1 MSAEL
6 AADDFQS
13 QFQELIDG
21 ALGLFVVD
29 PSDAHDD
36 AGPNDVEK
44 VLIAEQRVKEWRAQ
58 TKHRVDQARDDL
70 RAITREYK
78 QAEVASQRST
88 ALPSTEAHEAKM
100 TTMRQAR
107 LAGMKANSELE
118 QQVYHLQG
126 ELERLQQELKDEE
139 AEAVDALELN
149 SEVLRI
155 KLYRDM
161 GFLPIEENGIFTKVV
176 VRSQQSRDART
187 VQLDESTSDYKWSE
201 FLWDLASK

>member
-70 RAITREYK
+70 RG
-78 QAEVASQRST
+78 V
-88 ALPSTEAHEAKM
+88 LPDCSSCRM
-100 TTMRQAR
+100 SFC
-107 LAGMKANSELE
+107 GS
-118 QQVYHLQG
+118 
-126 ELERLQQELKDEE
+126 
-139 AEAVDALELN
+139 
-149 SEVLRI
+149 
-155 KLYRDM
+155 
-161 GFLPIEENGIFTKVV
+161 
-176 VRSQQSRDART
+176 
-187 VQLDESTSDYKWSE
+187 
-201 FLWDLASK
+201 